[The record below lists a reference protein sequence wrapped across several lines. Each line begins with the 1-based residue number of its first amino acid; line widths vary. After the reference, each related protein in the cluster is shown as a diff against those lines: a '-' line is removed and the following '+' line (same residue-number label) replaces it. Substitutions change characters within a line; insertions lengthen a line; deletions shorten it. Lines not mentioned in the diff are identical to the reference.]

1 MPDALHKD
9 SCRSHIKVVFAPGC
23 YGHYLAQC
31 IYTYSDLNHDGHSLS
46 IGASGDSHQSRHAE
60 WFGDSVY
67 CEHLDVYQEGTS
79 DHLVV
84 ILPDPRHALDYFV
97 ANYVKTYRGNWVSW
111 MQRHYHECHA
121 LLQNWGNYDSW
132 NQVPRWVQREF
143 MSLNIDAW
151 LSAGYNVDSYQR
163 LQSTYTLKTNN
174 LFTSMSSW
182 FGEMLLR
189 LELTQTQSDAAIDKL
204 HLQFIQRQSCHNL
217 QNHCIQW
224 CEQVLYGTESH
235 IEVLNVVQEAY
246 IQAWF
251 RSAGYEV
258 KCHDLETLPT
268 CSLQMKKLLYETSK
282 NHR

>member
-1 MPDALHKD
+1 MPDVPHKD

-31 IYTYSDLNHDGHSLS
+31 IYTHSNLNHDGHRLS
-46 IGASGDSHQSRHAE
+46 IGISGDSHQSRHAN

-79 DHLVV
+79 DHIVV
-84 ILPDPRHALDYFV
+84 IVPDRYHALDYFV
-97 ANYVKTYRGNWVSW
+97 ANYVKTYRGNWVAW
-111 MQRHYHECHA
+111 MQRHHNECHS
-121 LLQNWGNYDSW
+121 LLQNWGTYHSW

-151 LSAGYNVDSYQR
+151 LLAGYDTNSYQR
-163 LQSTYTLKTNN
+163 LRSTYTLKTND

-182 FGEMLLR
+182 FGKMLLS
-189 LELTQTQSDAAIDKL
+189 LGLVQIKSDAVIDKL
-204 HLQFIQRQSCHNL
+204 HSRFIQQQSCHDL

-224 CEQVLYGTESH
+224 CEHVLCGTESQ
-235 IEVLNVVQEAY
+235 IEVLNVAQEAY

-251 RSAGYEV
+251 RRAGYEV

-282 NHR
+282 DYR